1 MWNTELYYMLLG
13 MLVVVYAG
21 GVNVTKP
28 IQTEIL
34 SMKDFVLKLLRP
46 HLTTAELVF
55 SLLVLFLFCFVFLVV
70 T

>member
-13 MLVVVYAG
+13 TLVVVYAG